1 MQKMREYIAIF
12 AIVLLLPYVATM
24 LYQGKSG
31 IRKTA
36 VPYISGNQAEKE
48 TLDTEEEHLIG
59 MLAAAIPINYPMET
73 LKAQAVI
80 LRTQLAEEAESGK
93 AYSAEEMKE
102 LWGAEAFADYYARL
116 KTAVEETRGQ
126 ILTYD
131 GEIAYAPYHAV
142 SAGKTRSSDSLFIDG
157 KYPYL
162 KSVDCRTDVEAEGY
176 LTIEYRTIDEFA
188 ERVNASFPACQLS
201 EESLFMDLQ
210 IKKTDEAGYVETIAV
225 GSQELSGEEFRRTMG
240 FPSACFII
248 EAYEENVRIVTKGLG
263 HGLGF
268 DQYYAKRL
276 AEDGKQMTEL
286 LNYFFE
292 GTVITQK

>member
-31 IRKTA
+31 IRETA

-48 TLDTEEEHLIG
+48 SPNDEELLIG
-59 MLAAAIPINYPMET
+59 MLAAAIPINYPQET

-80 LRTQLAEEAESGK
+80 LRTQLEGKAENGK

-102 LWGAEAFADYYARL
+102 LWGTEAFADYYARL
-116 KTAVEETRGQ
+116 KTAVEETQGM

-131 GEIAYAPYHAV
+131 GETAYAPYHAV
-142 SAGKTRSSDSLFIDG
+142 SAGYTRSSDSLFAKG
-157 KYPYL
+157 EYPYL
-162 KSVDCRTDVEAEGY
+162 KSVECKTDIEAEGY
-176 LTIEYRTIDEFA
+176 LTIEYRTIEEFT
-188 ERVNASFPACQLS
+188 EKVNTSFPSCQLS
-201 EESLFMDLQ
+201 KNSLFMELQ
-210 IKKTDEAGYVETIAV
+210 IKKTDKAGYVETIVV
-225 GSQELSGEEFRRTMG
+225 GTQELSGEEFRRAMG
-240 FPSACFII
+240 FPSACFVI

-276 AEDGKQMTEL
+276 AEDGKQMTEI

-292 GTVITQK
+292 GAIITQK